1 MDFLIKVFFFHD
13 CFNGHETH
21 WTDHF
26 SEWCPAFVRKTYK
39 MSVLCHCPLPLNW
52 RSIFG
57 MQTRELICV
66 LLGLLTKGTPVH
78 AKLDGGFNKTDPG
91 IHPPFQLLMSPFLKT

>member
-39 MSVLCHCPLPLNW
+39 VSVLCHCPVPFNW
-52 RSIFG
+52 
-57 MQTRELICV
+57 
-66 LLGLLTKGTPVH
+66 
-78 AKLDGGFNKTDPG
+78 
-91 IHPPFQLLMSPFLKT
+91 